1 MGFCKDVSLQKTC
14 ELEGKIL
21 NEREVAEVLKEHFEN
36 RGYKVL
42 LELQITEDD
51 RTITFPRYVKQR
63 RPDLLLIDPFSNII
77 AIEVENEPFAE
88 HPEAYKPISNI
99 TYLAFPS
106 SALKKEHI
114 VRFFTSELRRSIDS
128 GIGLLSVSRKA
139 VKTLVGPATR
149 KLPEN
154 IKEELMRLSEKR
166 VQKEIR
172 MELIE
177 YYKFMYEKSRKHWD
191 KACSLLEEEL
201 HSEFYKE
208 GKLALVFALK
218 ARYAQMLRELP
229 SIDTSITELHDSLI
243 RYSQTLK
250 SRPRWLPIKK
260 HLDKILF
267 SSEESNEIYSITKS
281 LEDSLKRLGVSL
293 NIAPPVAVVL

>member
-1 MGFCKDVSLQKTC
+1 MDFCKDVSLQKMC
-14 ELEGKIL
+14 EFEGNNM
-21 NEREVAEVLKEHFEN
+21 NEREVAEVLKDHFKN

-51 RTITFPRYVKQR
+51 STITFPGYVKQR

-77 AIEVENEPFAE
+77 AIEVENEPFVE
-88 HPEAYKPISNI
+88 HPEVFREISNI
-99 TYLAFPS
+99 TYLAFPAS
-106 SALKKEHI
+106 SLKKEHI
-114 VRFFTSELRRSIDS
+114 VRFFTAELRRSIDS

-154 IKEELMRLSEKR
+154 IKDELMRLSEKR

-172 MELIE
+172 IELIE
-177 YYKFMYEKSRKHWD
+177 YYKFMYEKSRKHWH
-191 KACSLLEEEL
+191 KACSLLEEGL

-229 SIDTSITELHDSLI
+229 SIDTSVDELYDSLI
-243 RYSQTLK
+243 KYSKTLK
-250 SRPRWLPIKK
+250 SRPRWLPIKR
-260 HLDKILF
+260 HM
-267 SSEESNEIYSITKS
+267 EIISHSLEKPIDIYNITKC

-293 NIAPPVAVVL
+293 DIAPVVVVL